1 MHTATMPGC
10 QERIAGKNKRVLIM
24 KLYDQLIQFVEQKL
38 GPIAGKLGAQRHIS
52 ALRDGF
58 LVAMPFIIVGSFI
71 LIFANPPFAA
81 DTTNAFGRAWLDF
94 VAVHRPTIVMPWT
107 MSMGVMSLFITMGVA
122 YSLAKSYKMDA
133 IGAAALSAMSFLLVA
148 APEKGWALPLNH
160 FGGTGIFTALL
171 VAYFSVELT
180 RILKKYNVT
189 IRMPEQVPPAIA
201 ASFALLV
208 PVLAIFFTLYPLS
221 LFVQS
226 SFAMQIPDA
235 VMTIFKPLVSASN
248 SLPAIIGALL
258 LCQLLWFAGIHG
270 ANIVVGILSPI
281 FLANIGA
288 NAAAYAAGETVPNL
302 FTQPFWDFYIF
313 IGGAGATLALVIL
326 MCFSKTAHLRS
337 VGRMSFL
344 PGAFQ
349 INEPVMFG
357 APVVMNPTL
366 FIPFVMAPVVN
377 AIIAYVAVNTGIV
390 DKAIAVTPW
399 TAPALIGAAWGAGW
413 AFKASILTAVLMV
426 IDIVIYYPFFK
437 AYEKQV
443 MAQEQMT
450 ASDTQTGTASK
461 PAIA

>member
-1 MHTATMPGC
+1 
-10 QERIAGKNKRVLIM
+10 M

-38 GPIAGKLGAQRHIS
+38 GPIAGKLGAQRHIT

-94 VAVHRPTIVMPWT
+94 VAAHRPTIVMPWT
-107 MSMGVMSLFITMGVA
+107 MSMGIMSLFITMGVA
-122 YSLAKSYKMDA
+122 YSLAKSYQMDA

-180 RILKKYNVT
+180 RILKKYNIT

-208 PVLAIFFTLYPLS
+208 PVLAIFVTLYPLS

-226 SFAMQIPDA
+226 GFDMQIPDA

-270 ANIVVGILSPI
+270 ANIIVGILSPI
-281 FLANIGA
+281 FLTNIGA

-313 IGGAGATLALVIL
+313 IGGAGSTLSLVIL
-326 MCFSKTAHLRS
+326 MSFSKTAHLRS

-426 IDIVIYYPFFK
+426 IDIMIYYPFFK

-443 MAQEQMT
+443 MAQEQAT
-450 ASDTQTGTASK
+450 ASSATKTDSAGN

>member
-1 MHTATMPGC
+1 
-10 QERIAGKNKRVLIM
+10 M

-38 GPIAGKLGAQRHIS
+38 GPIAGKLGAQRHIT

-81 DTTNAFGRAWLDF
+81 DTTNTFGRAWLDF
-94 VAVHRPTIVMPWT
+94 VAAHRPTIVMPWT
-107 MSMGVMSLFITMGVA
+107 MSMGIMSLFITMGVA
-122 YSLAKSYKMDA
+122 YSLAKSYQMDA

-180 RILKKYNVT
+180 RILKKYNIT

-208 PVLAIFFTLYPLS
+208 PVLAIFVTLYPLS

-226 SFAMQIPDA
+226 GFDMQIPDA

-270 ANIVVGILSPI
+270 ANIVVGILSSI

-313 IGGAGATLALVIL
+313 IGGAGATLSLVIL
-326 MCFSKTAHLRS
+326 MSFSKTAHLRS

-366 FIPFVMAPVVN
+366 FIPFVVAPVVN
-377 AIIAYVAVNTGIV
+377 AIIAYVAINTGIV

-426 IDIVIYYPFFK
+426 IDIMIYYPFFK

-443 MAQEQMT
+443 MAQEQAT
-450 ASDTQTGTASK
+450 DSGASK
-461 PAIA
+461 TDSAGNPAIA

>member
-1 MHTATMPGC
+1 
-10 QERIAGKNKRVLIM
+10 M

-38 GPIAGKLGAQRHIS
+38 GPIAGKLGAQRHIT

-94 VAVHRPTIVMPWT
+94 VAAHRPTIVMPWT
-107 MSMGVMSLFITMGVA
+107 MSMGIMSLFITMGVA
-122 YSLAKSYKMDA
+122 YSLAKSYQMDA

-160 FGGTGIFTALL
+160 FAGTGIFTALL

-180 RILKKYNVT
+180 RILKKYNIT

-208 PVLAIFFTLYPLS
+208 PVLAIFVTLYPLS

-226 SFAMQIPDA
+226 GFDMQIPDA

-281 FLANIGA
+281 FLANISA
-288 NAAAYAAGETVPNL
+288 NAAAYAAGETIPNL

-313 IGGAGATLALVIL
+313 IGGAGATLSLVIL
-326 MCFSKTAHLRS
+326 MSFSKTAHLRS

-399 TAPALIGAAWGAGW
+399 TAPALIGAAWGSGW

-426 IDIVIYYPFFK
+426 IDLMIYYPFFK

-443 MAQEQMT
+443 MAQEQAT
-450 ASDTQTGTASK
+450 ATGATKTETAGN

>member
-1 MHTATMPGC
+1 
-10 QERIAGKNKRVLIM
+10 M

-38 GPIAGKLGAQRHIS
+38 GPIAGKLGAQRYIT

-94 VAVHRPTIVMPWT
+94 VAAHRPTIVMPWT
-107 MSMGVMSLFITMGVA
+107 MSMGIMSLFITMGVA
-122 YSLAKSYKMDA
+122 YSLAKSYQMDA

-180 RILKKYNVT
+180 RILKKYNIT

-208 PVLAIFFTLYPLS
+208 PVLAIFVTLYPLS

-226 SFAMQIPDA
+226 GFDMQIPDA

-313 IGGAGATLALVIL
+313 IGGAGATLSLVIL
-326 MCFSKTAHLRS
+326 MSFSKTAHLRS

-377 AIIAYVAVNTGIV
+377 AVIAYVAVNTGIV

-426 IDIVIYYPFFK
+426 IDIMIYYPFFK

-443 MAQEQMT
+443 MAQEQAT
-450 ASDTQTGTASK
+450 ASGATKADSAGN

>member
-1 MHTATMPGC
+1 
-10 QERIAGKNKRVLIM
+10 M
-24 KLYDQLIQFVEQKL
+24 KLYDHLIQFVEQKL
-38 GPIAGKLGAQRHIS
+38 GPIAGKLGSQRHIT

-81 DTTNAFGRAWLDF
+81 DTTNAFGRMWLDF
-94 VAVHRPTIVMPWT
+94 VAAHRPTIVMPWT
-107 MSMGVMSLFITMGVA
+107 MSMGIMSLFITMGVA
-122 YSLAKSYKMDA
+122 YSLARSYKMDA
-133 IGAAALSAMSFLLVA
+133 LGAAALSAMSFLLVA

-180 RILKKYNVT
+180 RILKKYNIT

-208 PVLAIFFTLYPLS
+208 PVLAIFVTLYPLS
-221 LFVQS
+221 LFVQPE
-226 SFAMQIPDA
+226 FAMQIPDA

-288 NAAAYAAGETVPNL
+288 NAAAYAAGEAVPNL

-313 IGGAGATLALVIL
+313 IGGAGATLSLVIL
-326 MCFSKTAHLRS
+326 MSFSKTAHLRS

-377 AIIAYVAVNTGIV
+377 AVIAYVAVNTGIV

-426 IDIVIYYPFFK
+426 IDIMIYYPFFK

-443 MAQEQMT
+443 MAQEQAT
-450 ASDTQTGTASK
+450 ASEANKSDTAGN

>member
-1 MHTATMPGC
+1 
-10 QERIAGKNKRVLIM
+10 M

-38 GPIAGKLGAQRHIS
+38 GPIAGKLGAQRHIT

-94 VAVHRPTIVMPWT
+94 VAAHRPTIVMPWT
-107 MSMGVMSLFITMGVA
+107 MSMGIMSLFITMGVA
-122 YSLAKSYKMDA
+122 YSLAKSYQMDA

-160 FGGTGIFTALL
+160 FAGTGIFTALL

-208 PVLAIFFTLYPLS
+208 PVLAIFVTLYPLS

-226 SFAMQIPDA
+226 GFDMQIPDA

-281 FLANIGA
+281 FLANISA

-313 IGGAGATLALVIL
+313 IGGAGATLSLVIL
-326 MCFSKTAHLRS
+326 MSFSKTAHLRS

-426 IDIVIYYPFFK
+426 IDIMIYYPFFK

-443 MAQEQMT
+443 MAQEQAT
-450 ASDTQTGTASK
+450 ATGATKTDSVGN